1 VLAAVLSLCGVAAYV
16 FWFSPGWELLV
27 VYGVVALIATL
38 SVPAFY
44 RLSGQTLADEM
55 EWLERREAAEH
66 DEMSTRLDSLG
77 RELDGLD
84 ITEGGRQARELGNL
98 LDDYHSVVET
108 RFLGSNSGPLE
119 YLTTARRVQKL
130 AVQNLT
136 DMVATGHSLAS
147 IARADGVAEPDDGAA
162 SGGIVSERGVGNVDG
177 LPGDSGDGRSARRT
191 ALADEQRARL
201 AGLLDENRQ
210 LFDALSDT
218 AVEVANIASFS
229 RYERLDTLARLTS
242 LAEIS
247 SRRGGS

>member
-1 VLAAVLSLCGVAAYV
+1 MVVYAAVA
-16 FWFSPGWELLV
+16 V
-27 VYGVVALIATL
+27 VATL
-38 SVPAFY
+38 SVPAAY

-66 DEMSTRLDSLG
+66 EEMSARLDTLG
-77 RELDGLD
+77 GELDALG
-84 ITEGGRQARELGNL
+84 IAEGSRQAQELGNL
-98 LDDYHSVVET
+98 LDDYHAVVET
-108 RFLGSNSGPLE
+108 RFLGSKNGPLE

-136 DMVATGHSLAS
+136 DMVATGHSLTS
-147 IARADGVAEPDDGAA
+147 IARADGMAEPAA
-162 SGGIVSERGVGNVDG
+162 AG
-177 LPGDSGDGRSARRT
+177 PGGDGGASAHRGDERSARRV

-201 AGLLDENRQ
+201 DGLLDENRQ

-242 LAEIS
+242 LAEIAG
-247 SRRGGS
+247 RRSAS